1 MSFKNLAFFIFQ
13 GHIEPLELSESGEG
27 EIRWQ
32 KMKEIRIWGRAK
44 RALERTIYG
53 EKRIQAEI
61 GATEGEDKRKMEEN
75 MKSDDGGKGQE
86 EGNMQQKTLAYLQ
99 NTYTYLLTLILTQSH
114 VVTFQTHLCISVSES
129 SLGK

>member
-1 MSFKNLAFFIFQ
+1 
-13 GHIEPLELSESGEG
+13 
-27 EIRWQ
+27 
-32 KMKEIRIWGRAK
+32 
-44 RALERTIYG
+44 
-53 EKRIQAEI
+53 
-61 GATEGEDKRKMEEN
+61 

-99 NTYTYLLTLILTQSH
+99 NTYTYLLTLILILTQSH